1 MNQNKQFK
9 TIILGSRIGCLLP
22 VLIIFNLFFGL
33 FFLKPLYWLALEA
46 VLIMLCVLT
55 FATIVKK
62 VSSLNSN
69 HSNVIDVEGKIVENR
84 KKLPE

>member
-9 TIILGSRIGCLLP
+9 TIILGSRIGCFLP
-22 VLIIFNLFFGL
+22 FLIIFNLFFGL
-33 FFLKPLYWLALEA
+33 FFLKPLYWLVLEV
-46 VLIMLCVLT
+46 VLILLFVLT

-62 VSSLNSN
+62 VSSLNSS
-69 HSNVIDVEGKIVENR
+69 HSNVIDVEGEIVKSR